1 MLSESRYN
9 IHIMFMFSF
18 SDYQPKLMFS
28 ETRNIY
34 DVVVGDQW
42 LNHFTWFGPMDSVQ
56 VGKAV
61 FVK

>member
-1 MLSESRYN
+1 MVSESRYN

-18 SDYQPKLMFS
+18 NDYQPKLMFS